1 MKRVLMVAFHF
12 PPAAMGSG
20 HLRTLGFARY
30 LPSLGWEPIVLSAN
44 PAAYPRTDVAN
55 ESLIPEDCRVRR
67 ALALDAGR
75 HLAIRGKYPG
85 FLAKP
90 DRWNSWRFAGVL
102 QGLRLI
108 RRHKVSA
115 IWSTYPI
122 MTAHSI
128 AHTLA
133 RITGLPWVAD
143 FRDPVSS
150 SVSKTNAFALAS
162 QKRHERRVVERAAR
176 IVFTTAGAMCSYAD
190 HYPAAFR
197 DGRMSVIV
205 NGYDEAAF
213 SDVPIMPPAHTTRPL
228 RLVHSG
234 ILYPD
239 GRNPLPFLTAL
250 ANLRAKGALAGG
262 VEIVLRASGSE
273 AAYAHE
279 LQRLDL
285 KDVVTLA
292 PPIPNREALLEQ
304 AAADALLLFQG
315 RQFDRQIP
323 AKVYEYLRIGRP
335 IFALVGEDGDTAALL
350 RATGGAEIVPLDDS
364 AAIETELRK
373 FIKAVREGSA
383 SIANAAVAQTYS
395 RHQGAVSLATLLD
408 EITTQR

>member
-1 MKRVLMVAFHF
+1 VKRVLMIAFHF

-30 LPSLGWEPIVLSAN
+30 LPSCGWEPFVLSAN
-44 PAAYPRTDVAN
+44 KAAYPHADVAN
-55 ESLIPEDCRVRR
+55 ESLIPETCLVHR
-67 ALALDAGR
+67 AFALDAGR
-75 HLAIRGKYPG
+75 HLAIRGKYPE

-90 DRWNSWRFAGVL
+90 DRWNSWRLAGVF

-108 RRHKVSA
+108 RQHQISA

-128 AHTLA
+128 GHILA
-133 RITGLPWVAD
+133 RITKLPWVAD
-143 FRDPVSS
+143 FRDPVVS
-150 SVSKTNAFALAS
+150 SVSKSNAFAIAS
-162 QKRHERRVVERAAR
+162 QKRHERCVIERAAR
-176 IVFTTAGAMCSYAD
+176 IVFTTPGAMRSYAED
-190 HYPAAFR
+190 YPAAFR
-197 DGRMSVIV
+197 SRRMSVIV
-205 NGYDEAAF
+205 NGFDEVAF
-213 SDVPIMPPAHTTRPL
+213 SDLPIAPRAPAVGPL

-239 GRNPLPFLTAL
+239 GRDPLPFFTAL
-250 ANLRAKGALAGG
+250 ANLRGKGALACG
-262 VEIVLRASGSE
+262 VEVVLRASGSE
-273 AAYAHE
+273 AAYARE

-285 KDVVTLA
+285 ESVVTLA
-292 PPIPNREALLEQ
+292 PPISNRDALREQ

-350 RATGGAEIVPLDDS
+350 RTTGGAKIVPLDDS
-364 AAIETELRK
+364 TAIENALCK
-373 FIKAVREGSA
+373 FLEAVRERHA
-383 SIANAAVAQTYS
+383 PIVDAAVARTYS
-395 RHQGAVSLATLLD
+395 RHQGAASLATLLD
-408 EITTQR
+408 EITA